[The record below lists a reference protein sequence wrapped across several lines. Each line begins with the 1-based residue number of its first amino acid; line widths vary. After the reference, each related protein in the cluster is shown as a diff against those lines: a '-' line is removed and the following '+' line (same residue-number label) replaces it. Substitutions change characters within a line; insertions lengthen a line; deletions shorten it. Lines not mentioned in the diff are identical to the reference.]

1 MIHFDYFFLIKN
13 VELIGDISKKN
24 EVAVKQLFNES
35 QQSIDE
41 FLNEIVLIT
50 GVKHRNLVK
59 LKGCCITTSK
69 KRLLVYE
76 YVENN
81 DLEQALFGEFIN
93 LKSISC
99 LIS

>member
-1 MIHFDYFFLIKN
+1 
-13 VELIGDISKKN
+13 
-24 EVAVKQLFNES
+24 VAMKQLFNES

-50 GVKHRNLVK
+50 GMKHRDLVK

-81 DLEQALFGEFIN
+81 DLEEALFDEFIN
-93 LKSISC
+93 LKNISC

>member
-1 MIHFDYFFLIKN
+1 
-13 VELIGDISKKN
+13 
-24 EVAVKQLFNES
+24 VAVKQLFNES

-59 LKGCCITTSK
+59 LKGCCITTTK

-76 YVENN
+76 YVEND
-81 DLEQALFGEFIN
+81 DLEKALFGEFIN

-99 LIS
+99 LISLQFISIQLICTILI

>member
-1 MIHFDYFFLIKN
+1 
-13 VELIGDISKKN
+13 
-24 EVAVKQLFNES
+24 VKQLFNES

-50 GVKHRNLVK
+50 GVKHRNLMK

-69 KRLLVYE
+69 KQLFVYE
-76 YVENN
+76 YVENH

-93 LKSISC
+93 LNDISC
-99 LIS
+99 FNLIAN

>member
-1 MIHFDYFFLIKN
+1 
-13 VELIGDISKKN
+13 
-24 EVAVKQLFNES
+24 VAVKQLFNES

-81 DLEQALFGEFIN
+81 DLDEALFGEFIN
-93 LKSISC
+93 LKNIYNFVSDNYNKANHQHPHQSMHKSQQNC
-99 LIS
+99 FK

>member
-1 MIHFDYFFLIKN
+1 MLNLQGIFPN
-13 VELIGDISKKN
+13 KN
-24 EVAVKQLFNES
+24 EVAVKQFFNES

>member
-1 MIHFDYFFLIKN
+1 
-13 VELIGDISKKN
+13 
-24 EVAVKQLFNES
+24 VAVKQLFNES
-35 QQSIDE
+35 QQSVDE

-59 LKGCCITTSK
+59 LKGCCITTTK

-81 DLEQALFGEFIN
+81 DLEEALFGEFIN
-93 LKSISC
+93 LKNISC
-99 LIS
+99 LISLQFISIQLICTILI